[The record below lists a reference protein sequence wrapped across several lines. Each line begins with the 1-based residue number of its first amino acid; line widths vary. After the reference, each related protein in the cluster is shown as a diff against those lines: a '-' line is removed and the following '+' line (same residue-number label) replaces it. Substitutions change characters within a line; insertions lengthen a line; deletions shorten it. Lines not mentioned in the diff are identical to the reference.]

1 MTLAEFNGLPQQAA
15 LEELVRCCGAGKWAE
30 GMATER
36 PYADLA
42 GVLHAARR
50 IWDDM
55 DADDWREA
63 FAHHPKIGGVD
74 TLKKK
79 FAATAKWA
87 IGEQS
92 GTADAGG
99 PVLQALADR
108 NNEYENKFG
117 FIFIVCATGK
127 SAGEMLHILNERIE
141 NDAARE
147 LKIAAAEQGK
157 ITLLRLEKLLS

>member
-1 MTLAEFNGLPQQAA
+1 MTVAEFNDLPADAA
-15 LEELVRCCGAGKWAE
+15 INELTRCCGASKWAQR
-30 GMATER
+30 MAGER
-36 PYADLA
+36 PYADLS
-42 GVLHAARR
+42 GVLQAARE
-50 IWDDM
+50 IWDSLG
-55 DADDWREA
+55 AEDWREA
-63 FAHHPKIGGVD
+63 FQHHPKIGDVD
-74 TLKKK
+74 SLKKK

-92 GTADAGG
+92 GAADAGG

-108 NNEYENKFG
+108 NTEYENKFG

-141 NDAARE
+141 NDAERE
-147 LKIAAAEQGK
+147 LQIAAAEQGK